1 MLPAHHSQAGG
12 GSGRFLYRQ
21 QKLKSVRGEGGGAGG
36 KGGKGREAANP
47 GMGGDLDK
55 GRAHRGQNRS
65 GQSSK
70 RKQRPFRAYAVGC
83 RVLGAWGA
91 GFEILSL
98 EMIKP

>member
-1 MLPAHHSQAGG
+1 
-12 GSGRFLYRQ
+12 
-21 QKLKSVRGEGGGAGG
+21 
-36 KGGKGREAANP
+36 
-47 GMGGDLDK
+47 MGGDLDK